1 MKRDAFSL
9 SYFLLI
15 IFYSLFASCKTTAQ
29 ISRQAEKTL
38 ITDTAISKGFIGIS
52 VFDPSSN
59 TYLYNY
65 NADKYFVPASNVKLF
80 TLYAGMKYLG
90 DSLPAIYYED
100 RSGGKFNLFFTGD
113 PTFLHPDFKNQPLLD
128 FLKIPNRE
136 FHLSGYNNLYN
147 RSFNALGYG
156 WAWDDYSED
165 YMIERSQFP
174 IYGNVFRAQYDTI
187 QPFASIDSSKVKWK
201 ISPPYFTAFVDSINY
216 YPVFEL
222 PNQNKKKFS
231 RFRLVREIASNQT
244 TIAQSE
250 NIFSSQDIP
259 FVTNNIH
266 TAISLLWH
274 DFKIHAYADR
284 LINLG
289 VVYSTEKPKPLIPS
303 GNIKVIH
310 SQPSDSLFKPMMHRS
325 DNFFAEQTLLMA
337 SNEHLGYMS
346 DEAIID
352 TLLKTDLAD
361 APQKPKWV
369 DGSGLSR
376 YNLFTPQ
383 DFIYILNKMKNEFGM
398 ERLKTILA
406 TGGEGTLKNYFKKD
420 AGFIYAKTGTL
431 SNNCALSGYIITKK
445 NKLLIFSILANNYQ
459 TGATPVRKA
468 VEKFVEY
475 LRDTY

>member
-1 MKRDAFSL
+1 MKRTAFPL

-15 IFYSLFASCKTTAQ
+15 ISYSLFASCKTTARV
-29 ISRQAEKTL
+29 SRQAEKTL
-38 ITDTAISKGFIGIS
+38 IADTAISKGFIGIS

-90 DSLPAIYYED
+90 DSLVGIYYND
-100 RSGGKFNLFFTGD
+100 RGNGMFNLFLTGD

-128 FLKIPNRE
+128 FLKIKSRK
-136 FHLSGYNNLYN
+136 FYLSEYSNFTKTLNP
-147 RSFNALGYG
+147 LGYG
-156 WAWDDYSED
+156 WAWDDYNED
-165 YMIERSQFP
+165 FMVERSQFP
-174 IYGNVFRAQYDTI
+174 IYGNVFRAQYDSL
-187 QPFASIDSSKVKWK
+187 QPIANTDSSKVKWIIRPK
-201 ISPPYFTAFVDSINY
+201 FFTSFIDSINY
-216 YPVFEL
+216 YPIVDLATDKYPKER
-222 PNQNKKKFS
+222 KFS
-231 RFRLVREIASNQT
+231 RFKLEREISNNLT
-244 TIAQSE
+244 RIVRSD
-250 NIFSSQDIP
+250 NIFSSQEIP
-259 FVTNNIH
+259 FVTDNTN
-266 TAISLLWH
+266 TAISILWH
-274 DFKIHAYADR
+274 DFKIHAVR
-284 LINLG
+284 GQLIDLG
-289 VVYSTEKPKPLIPS
+289 VIYDKPKPFTSSPYLKS
-303 GNIKVIH
+303 IH

-325 DNFFAEQTLLMA
+325 DNFFAEQTLLMV
-337 SNEHLGYMS
+337 SNEHLGCMS
-346 DEAIID
+346 DEDIID
-352 TLLKTDLAD
+352 TLLKTDLKD
-361 APQKPKWV
+361 APHKPKWV

-420 AGFIYAKTGTL
+420 TGFIYAKTGTL

-445 NKLLIFSILANNYQ
+445 NRLLIFSILANNYQ

-475 LRDTY
+475 IRETY

>member
-52 VFDPSSN
+52 VFDPSYN

-90 DSLPAIYYED
+90 DSLVGLRYDSAENGITRIYP
-100 RSGGKFNLFFTGD
+100 SGD
-113 PTFLHPDFKNQPLLD
+113 PTFLASEFNHQPVLH
-128 FLKIPNRE
+128 FLKQHRNVE
-136 FHLSGYNNLYN
+136 FQENILVPP
-147 RSFNALGYG
+147 FGYG
-156 WAWDDYSED
+156 WAWDDYKED
-165 YMIERSQFP
+165 FMTARSAFP
-174 IYGNVFRAQYDTI
+174 IYKNVFSIRWINKDSVDIYPHYFAVKAQAIVSSFAGFTVLKGFDNNDISILPGSEKNKSYPFAPDMITRDALITDTI
-187 QPFASIDSSKVKWK
+187 QHISITGK
-201 ISPPYFTAFVDSINY
+201 INY
-216 YPVFEL
+216 AFQR
-222 PNQNKKKFS
+222 N
-231 RFRLVREIASNQT
+231 T
-244 TIAQSE
+244 TAQ
-250 NIFSSQDIP
+250 
-259 FVTNNIH
+259 
-266 TAISLLWH
+266 
-274 DFKIHAYADR
+274 
-284 LINLG
+284 
-289 VVYSTEKPKPLIPS
+289 
-303 GNIKVIH
+303 VIH
-310 SQPSDSLFKPMMHRS
+310 SQASDSLFKPMMHYS

-337 SNEHLGYMS
+337 SNEHLGCMNT
-346 DEAIID
+346 AMIID
-352 TLLKTDLAD
+352 TLLGLDLKD

-383 DFIYILNKMKNEFGM
+383 DFIYILNKMKNEFGV
-398 ERLKTILA
+398 ERMKNILA

-445 NKLLIFSILANNYQ
+445 NRLLIFSILANNYQ